1 MKSWRDP
8 TTTFPVL
15 FRRWRYHQSCKQ
27 ERKNLHSSTVKYY
40 GKHRVRKTTI
50 LYAKFKSI
58 PWSDFVPKYARA
70 NLYPFA
76 SAGANLKSMS
86 ECVSTAAPGK
96 CTLLANDANLDRNL
110 LPLLQTCMHTM
121 LLFRTSFSSSYSLA
135 VLYLQRLCI
144 SKETQPI
151 TRFPPRKTRAK
162 VDAKTAQY
170 IFLPDLM
177 SAKRAWNR
185 LLCTVLRRI

>member
-1 MKSWRDP
+1 M
-8 TTTFPVL
+8 
-15 FRRWRYHQSCKQ
+15 
-27 ERKNLHSSTVKYY
+27 
-40 GKHRVRKTTI
+40 
-50 LYAKFKSI
+50 
-58 PWSDFVPKYARA
+58 
-70 NLYPFA
+70 YPFA
-76 SAGANLKSMS
+76 SAGANLKSKS
-86 ECVSTAAPGK
+86 ECVSTAAPGQMYFAGQR
-96 CTLLANDANLDRNL
+96 ANDANLDRNL

-170 IFLPDLM
+170 IPYFCLIWWVQKGHETDYSALFCAEYKTSQVVGHDTRFVAAWKIPETRFL
-177 SAKRAWNR
+177 SACFVLPGACT
-185 LLCTVLRRI
+185 LLNHSQWSGAMQAKSIVVEKGGGGW